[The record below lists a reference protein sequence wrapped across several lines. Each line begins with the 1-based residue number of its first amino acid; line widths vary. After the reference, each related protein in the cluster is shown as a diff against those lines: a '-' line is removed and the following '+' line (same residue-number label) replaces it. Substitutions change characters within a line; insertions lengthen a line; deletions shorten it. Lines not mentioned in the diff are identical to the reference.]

1 MSLFSALNA
10 AVSGLRAQGAQISA
24 VSENIANVTTTA
36 YKTRELSFQSLV
48 TGVSSATPSGGVVYD
63 SFQDIR
69 KNGLIEAT
77 TINTN
82 VGINGNGFFVVADD
96 PTKQGAA
103 LNYSRNGSFQT
114 DAGGFLINSE
124 GYYLYGWQTDSAGN
138 VLAINQ
144 NDLSSLE
151 AINVESV
158 TGSAQQTSQVQ
169 IDANLPA
176 EAAAGDIFQ
185 SSFEVFDGL
194 GVSHTVVSTWT
205 KNPAANEWTLDLAD
219 PVFTNDLTGP
229 STGTIAPNS
238 YTITFDGNGNLNTVV
253 PASNPVTITGF
264 TTGSVDVD
272 FNLDLGT
279 PGATDG
285 LTQFASNGSVPIL
298 EIDSIDQDGLRFG
311 RLNEIQV
318 DDNGLV
324 YALFDNGLREA
335 IYQIPIA
342 TFSNPGG
349 LAAVEGTVYDE
360 NQAAAGNFILNRP
373 GGGNAGNVFASSLE
387 LSTTDTSNEFN
398 KMIVAQQGYSSSA
411 QVISTADDLFDSLLR
426 AVS

>member
-48 TGVSSATPSGGVVYD
+48 TGVSSATPSGGVIYD
-63 SFQDIR
+63 SFQDMR

-158 TGSAQQTSQVQ
+158 TGSAQ
-169 IDANLPA
+169 
-176 EAAAGDIFQ
+176 
-185 SSFEVFDGL
+185 
-194 GVSHTVVSTWT
+194 
-205 KNPAANEWTLDLAD
+205 
-219 PVFTNDLTGP
+219 
-229 STGTIAPNS
+229 
-238 YTITFDGNGNLNTVV
+238 
-253 PASNPVTITGF
+253 
-264 TTGSVDVD
+264 
-272 FNLDLGT
+272 
-279 PGATDG
+279 
-285 LTQFASNGSVPIL
+285 
-298 EIDSIDQDGLRFG
+298 
-311 RLNEIQV
+311 
-318 DDNGLV
+318 
-324 YALFDNGLREA
+324 
-335 IYQIPIA
+335 
-342 TFSNPGG
+342 
-349 LAAVEGTVYDE
+349 
-360 NQAAAGNFILNRP
+360 
-373 GGGNAGNVFASSLE
+373 
-387 LSTTDTSNEFN
+387 
-398 KMIVAQQGYSSSA
+398 
-411 QVISTADDLFDSLLR
+411 
-426 AVS
+426 